1 MKVEEGCSSIKGIS
15 ILGSTGSIGRQA
27 LEVVDMFSDRFTVV
41 GLAAGR
47 NTEVLREQVRK
58 YRPRVVSVSSRD
70 DARRLSEEFGPAG
83 PSVLWG
89 PEGMLAVATCPEA
102 DTVLTA
108 VTGTAGLLPTVAAIK
123 AGKDIAL
130 ANKETLVAAG
140 ALVTGLAARHGV
152 KILPVDS
159 EHSAVWQC
167 LSGARPG
174 EVGSIILTASG
185 GPFRKQ
191 PGDLARVTVALSL
204 AHPNW
209 NMGRKI
215 TIDSA
220 TLMNKGLEVIE
231 ARWLFGV
238 DYDRIRVVVHPQSI
252 VHSMVEFVD
261 GSVLA
266 QMGLPDMRLPIQY
279 ALCYPGRLPNS
290 MPRLDW
296 FSLKDLTF
304 EPPDTSRFPMLDLAY
319 QAGRRGGTAPA
330 VMNAANEVAV
340 ECFLDEIISF
350 PSIYRVVEE
359 VLWGHSV
366 IERPELEE
374 ILEADREGRE
384 KARQL
389 VKAGIGN

>member
-1 MKVEEGCSSIKGIS
+1 
-15 ILGSTGSIGRQA
+15 
-27 LEVVDMFSDRFTVV
+27 
-41 GLAAGR
+41 
-47 NTEVLREQVRK
+47 K

-70 DARRLSEEFGPAG
+70 DARRLSEEFGTAG
-83 PSVLWG
+83 PGVLWG
-89 PEGMLAVATCPEA
+89 TEGILAVATCPEA

-152 KILPVDS
+152 RILPVDS

-167 LSGARPG
+167 LGGAGPG

-191 PGDLARVTVALSL
+191 PGDLAKVTVAMAL

-252 VHSMVEFVD
+252 IHSMVEFVD

-279 ALCYPGRLPNS
+279 ALCYPGRLPSS
-290 MPRLDW
+290 MPRMDW

-304 EPPDTSRFPMLDLAY
+304 EPPDTNRFPMLDLAC

-340 ECFLDEIISF
+340 ECFLDERISF

-389 VKAGIGN
+389 VKAGIRNYL

>member
-1 MKVEEGCSSIKGIS
+1 MKGIS

-27 LEVVDMFSDRFTVV
+27 LEVIDLFSDHFFVA
-41 GLAAGR
+41 GLVAGH
-47 NTEVLREQVRK
+47 NIKVIREQIIR
-58 YRPRVVSVSSRD
+58 YRPRLVSVLNRRD
-70 DARRLSEEFGPAG
+70 AEMLSAEFGRKG
-83 PSVLWG
+83 IRVLWG

-102 DTVLTA
+102 HTVLTA
-108 VTGTAGLLPTVAAIK
+108 VTGTAGLEPTVAAIK

-140 ALVTGLAARHGV
+140 PLVTELAAKHGV

-167 LSGARPG
+167 LQDSRP
-174 EVGSIILTASG
+174 EEIGSIILTASG
-185 GPFRKQ
+185 GPFRKEPENLGQ
-191 PGDLARVTVALSL
+191 VTVEMAL

-215 TIDSA
+215 TVDSA

-231 ARWLFGV
+231 ARWLFGL
-238 DYDRIRVVVHPQSI
+238 DYDRIKVVVHPQSI
-252 VHSMVEFVD
+252 IHSMVEFVD

-266 QMGLPDMRLPIQY
+266 QLGLPDMRLPIQY
-279 ALCYPGRLPNS
+279 ALTYPGRLPNQ
-290 MPRLDW
+290 MQRLDF
-296 FSLKDLTF
+296 FSLRELTF
-304 EPPDTSRFPMLDLAY
+304 EPPDAGRFPLLSLAY

-340 ECFLDEIISF
+340 EFFLAGKINF
-350 PSIYRVVEE
+350 MHIYRIVEDVVSGRHI
-359 VLWGHSV
+359 VD
-366 IERPELEE
+366 RPDLDD
-374 ILEADREGRE
+374 ILEADREARQ

-389 VKAGIGN
+389 ANKLSSR